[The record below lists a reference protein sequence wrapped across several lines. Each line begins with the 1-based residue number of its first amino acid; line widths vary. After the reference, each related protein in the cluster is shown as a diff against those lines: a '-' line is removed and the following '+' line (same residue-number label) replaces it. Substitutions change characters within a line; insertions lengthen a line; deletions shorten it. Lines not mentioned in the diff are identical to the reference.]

1 MSETQKPGKA
11 LNIALWITQL
21 LLAATMIWAACMK
34 LFKPAEELALMW
46 PWTAEHPSLVKIT
59 GVIDLLGALGLVLPM
74 LLNKARR
81 ITQYTAFAIIV
92 LMVAASVFHISRG
105 EAEAIGLNIFFA
117 LLAAFV
123 AWGRRNV

>member
-11 LNIALWITQL
+11 LNIALWITQF
-21 LLAATMIWAACMK
+21 LLATTMIWAACMK
-34 LFKPAEELALMW
+34 LFKPAEELAAMW

-59 GVIDLLGALGLVLPM
+59 GVIDLLGALGLILPM
-74 LLNKARR
+74 LLNKAPR

-117 LLAAFV
+117 LLATFV